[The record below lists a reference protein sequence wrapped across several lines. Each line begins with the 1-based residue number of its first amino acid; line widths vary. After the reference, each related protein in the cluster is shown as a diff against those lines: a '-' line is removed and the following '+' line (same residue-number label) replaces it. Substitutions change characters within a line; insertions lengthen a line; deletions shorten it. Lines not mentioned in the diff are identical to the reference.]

1 MRNSGS
7 FFGGL
12 LAGAAIG
19 AALALLFAPA
29 KGAETREALGNK
41 LRQLYDEL
49 KQMKQKVADGYNQ
62 EDLKDKIERLE
73 KQIDQVI
80 NRINATE

>member
-29 KGAETREALGNK
+29 KGTETREALGNK

-49 KQMKQKVADGYNQ
+49 KQMKQKVADGYSQ

-80 NRINATE
+80 SRINATE